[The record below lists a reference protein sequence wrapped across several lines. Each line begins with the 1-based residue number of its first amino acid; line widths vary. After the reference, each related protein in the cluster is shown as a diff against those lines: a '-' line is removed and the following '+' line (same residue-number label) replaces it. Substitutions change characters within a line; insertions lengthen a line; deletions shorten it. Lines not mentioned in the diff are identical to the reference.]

1 MSDEGFSEM
10 RIRSLI
16 IVLIAALAIAAVA
29 VAARGHGGLHKWVM
43 AIHGR

>member
-1 MSDEGFSEM
+1 M
-10 RIRSLI
+10 RLRSVMVLLI
-16 IVLIAALAIAAVA
+16 VAGVIAGIA

>member
-1 MSDEGFSEM
+1 M
-10 RIRSLI
+10 RLRSLMI
-16 IVLIAALAIAAVA
+16 ILVAAVAIAAVA

>member
-1 MSDEGFSEM
+1 M
-10 RIRSLI
+10 RIRSVMVLLI
-16 IVLIAALAIAAVA
+16 VAGVIAGFA